1 MEEKIEQFDE
11 KNIEALRIL
20 FEQFW
25 VLRAKEPE
33 KYRLIR
39 EREQKLKRYIGDKFG
54 LELIIHQHFIK
65 LEKIPVNP
73 KGWMGL
79 QAFTSPMDYALFCCV
94 LAFTEQEIQ
103 DGQFLLSTLIE
114 ELQILYP
121 GEYPLDWTNTRHRRS
136 LVRVLKEMIELSLL
150 QLVEGNIEHFQNSE
164 EVQVLYELTPYT
176 RYFMRSYPDSLLE
189 YYTIEELLGQEWKR
203 HSEDLRRKRVYR
215 QLMME
220 PFVYRNAQFDDDFD
234 YIRKFRNRLRD
245 DFETHTPFRLEVFK
259 NVAMLTIPESSN
271 KYTLFPDRRS
281 IVDAALQTMAEIRD
295 QQDDLTVSE
304 FGRIRLPKAELV
316 NFVQRAKDKYGEK
329 WAKKHQDES
338 TEETTNQII
347 TTWQEW
353 QMAGL
358 EEAGRLVTILPG
370 AARMISHYVD
380 PVVNNRAKEES
391 ENNGNELK

>member
-1 MEEKIEQFDE
+1 MEEKVDQFDE
-11 KNIEALRIL
+11 KNMEALRIL

-39 EREQKLKRYIGDKFG
+39 EREQKLKRYIADKFG
-54 LELIIHQHFIK
+54 LDLIIHQHFIK

-79 QAFTSPMDYALFCCV
+79 QAFTTPMDYALFSCV

-103 DGQFLLSTLIE
+103 DGQFLLSTLVE

-121 GEYPLDWTNTRHRRS
+121 GEYPLDWTNPRHRRS

-150 QLVEGNIEHFQNSE
+150 QLVEGNIEQFQDTKKI
-164 EVQVLYELTPYT
+164 QVLYELTPYT
-176 RYFMRSYPDSLLE
+176 RYFMRSYPDSLLD
-189 YYTIEELLGQEWKR
+189 YYTTSELLSGEWKR

-220 PFVYRNAQFDDDFD
+220 PFVYRNVELDEDFD

-245 DFETHTPFRLEVFK
+245 DFELHTPFKLEVFK
-259 NVAMLTIPESSN
+259 NVALLSIPESSN

-281 IVDAALQTMAEIRD
+281 IVDAALQTMAEIRESK
-295 QQDDLTVSE
+295 DDLTISE

-316 NFVQRAKDKYGEK
+316 NFVQRAKDKYGAK
-329 WAKKHQDES
+329 WAKKHRDES
-338 TEETTNQII
+338 TDETTKQII
-347 TTWQEW
+347 ITWQDW
-353 QMAGL
+353 QMA
-358 EEAGRLVTILPG
+358 ESSEDGRLVTILPG
-370 AARMISHYVD
+370 AARMISHYVEK
-380 PVVNNRAKEES
+380 KES
-391 ENNGNELK
+391 SNSKK

>member
-1 MEEKIEQFDE
+1 VKEKVDQFDE
-11 KNIEALRIL
+11 RNMEALRIL

-39 EREQKLKRYIGDKFG
+39 EREQKLKRYIADKFG
-54 LELIIHQHFIK
+54 LELIVHQHFVK

-73 KGWMGL
+73 RAWMGL
-79 QAFTSPMDYALFCCV
+79 QAFAKPMDYALFCCV

-114 ELQILYP
+114 ELQILYS
-121 GEYPLDWTNTRHRRS
+121 GEYPLDWTNYGHRRS

-150 QLVEGNIEHFQNSE
+150 QIVEGDIEHFQNNE

-189 YYTIEELLGQEWKR
+189 YYTIEELLNQEWKR

-220 PFVYRNAQFDDDFD
+220 PFVYRNVELDEDFD

-245 DFETHTPFRLEVFK
+245 DFELHTPFRLEVFK
-259 NVAMLTIPESSN
+259 NVAMLTIPETSN

-295 QQDDLTVSE
+295 QQDNLTISE

-316 NFVQRAKDKYGEK
+316 SFVQRSKDKYGDK
-329 WAKKHQDES
+329 WAKKHRDES
-338 TEETTNQII
+338 TEETTNQIMI
-347 TTWQEW
+347 TWQEW
-353 QMAGL
+353 NMA
-358 EEAGRLVTILPG
+358 EMEQDGRLVKILPG
-370 AARMISHYVD
+370 AARMISHYV
-380 PVVNNRAKEES
+380 NKKES
-391 ENNGNELK
+391 D